1 MDVPREN
8 VTRRRWIRRMGY
20 SGVAIVV
27 VVATTLGLS
36 RLQPAAPSLDRST
49 LMFGTVK
56 RGLMLRQVRGPGKL
70 VPEEILWITVGT
82 EGRVEKLP
90 LLPGVLVKPDTVLV
104 ELSNPELV
112 QSALEAAGKA
122 RSAEAKLRSEN
133 ARLQNELLTM
143 EAGTAKLKAD
153 HNEAILQ
160 REVDEQLSRDELISE
175 RNLKLSRTKVDEL
188 KKLIDIDERRAKIF
202 AESIEAQLATQESE
216 VEQYKALAK
225 LKQTQVDALKV
236 RAGVE
241 GVLEQLKVEQGQHVT
256 SGISLAKVTNPR
268 RLKAQL
274 RVPESQARD
283 VLIGQKAFIDTRN
296 SVVPGHVVRVD
307 PASDAGSVAVDV
319 ALDAALPR
327 EARPDLGVDGTV
339 ELERIE
345 DTLYVSRPLYGQGDS
360 TVTLFKIQ
368 PGTGY
373 ATRVPARFG
382 RTSVNTI
389 EVVEGLSVGDEIILS
404 DTKEWDAFDRLRV
417 R

>member
-1 MDVPREN
+1 M
-8 VTRRRWIRRMGY
+8 RRIGY
-20 SGVAIVV
+20 SGVALVV
-27 VVATTLGLS
+27 VVGTTLGLS
-36 RLQPAAPSLDRST
+36 RLQPAALSVDRST

-90 LLPGVLVKPDTVLV
+90 LLPGVWVKPDTILV

-122 RSAEAKLRSEN
+122 KSAAAKLRSEK
-133 ARLQNELLTM
+133 ARLQNELLTI
-143 EAGTAKLKAD
+143 ESGTAKLEAD

-175 RNLKLSRTKVDEL
+175 RNLRLSRTKVEEL
-188 KKLIDIDERRAKIF
+188 KKLIDIDERRAMIF

-216 VEQYKALAK
+216 VEQAVALAK
-225 LKQTQVDALKV
+225 LKQSQVDALKV

-256 SGISLAKVTNPR
+256 SGISLAKVTNPK

-283 VLIGQKAFIDTRN
+283 VLIG
-296 SVVPGHVVRVD
+296 
-307 PASDAGSVAVDV
+307 
-319 ALDAALPR
+319 
-327 EARPDLGVDGTV
+327 
-339 ELERIE
+339 
-345 DTLYVSRPLYGQGDS
+345 
-360 TVTLFKIQ
+360 
-368 PGTGY
+368 
-373 ATRVPARFG
+373 
-382 RTSVNTI
+382 
-389 EVVEGLSVGDEIILS
+389 
-404 DTKEWDAFDRLRV
+404 
-417 R
+417 